1 MTKSHSVSLAG
12 LALLLAVVA
21 CGGQQDEAEQG
32 GELPPVEEMVAA
44 EPAAQA
50 EPAGVGEEAVP
61 MGGEYAEP
69 AAETA
74 GSEGKLQAAEGV
86 AKPPATV
93 APAPGVEQ
101 PVMKNWM
108 LIEFAKSVE
117 PEDLRWL
124 EKNGFRV
131 DTVMSAKMVRG
142 WLEEMAGGEAI
153 AKDPRIV
160 KIHPQMR

>member
-1 MTKSHSVSLAG
+1 MTRSQSVPLIG
-12 LALLLAVVA
+12 LALLLAGVA
-21 CGGQQDEAEQG
+21 CGGQQSEAEQG
-32 GELPPVEEMVAA
+32 NDMPPSEETVAA
-44 EPAAQA
+44 EHAAQP
-50 EPAGVGEEAVP
+50 ETTEVGGEAVP
-61 MGGEYAEP
+61 PEEVHTEP
-69 AAETA
+69 ASETA
-74 GSEGKLQAAEGV
+74 GSEGMPQAAAGA
-86 AKPPATV
+86 AKPPAAV

-108 LIEFAKSVE
+108 LIEFARAVA

-124 EKNGFRV
+124 EENGFRV

>member
-1 MTKSHSVSLAG
+1 MTRSQGVSLIG
-12 LALLLAVVA
+12 LALLLAGVA
-21 CGGQQDEAEQG
+21 CGGRQSEAEQG
-32 GELPPVEEMVAA
+32 GDMPPSEETVTA

-50 EPAGVGEEAVP
+50 EPASVGGEAVP
-61 MGGEYAEP
+61 MEEVHAEP
-69 AAETA
+69 ASETA
-74 GSEGKLQAAEGV
+74 GSKGKPQAAEGA

-108 LIEFAKSVE
+108 LIEFARAVA

-124 EKNGFRV
+124 EENGFRV